1 MSVMCI
7 DKEVLAEIVATLEN
21 DLQFAKKIIPVDE
34 LNEAHK
40 FGEAHKIT
48 QYIECLFDRLHISNQ
63 LAFKY
68 QYNEL
73 TKAGLIEQ
81 GFDPKKDYRHTIEN
95 ALDFSRLEKS
105 DIEWKHNLIH
115 LFPNENT
122 MSFEKMEKELGSLM
136 YNLFTN
142 NGRSFV
148 SKEDLKAVETLREI
162 CKLRVKN

>member
-81 GFDPKKDYRHTIEN
+81 GLSDPKKDSRHTIEK
-95 ALDFSRLEKS
+95 LDFSRLEKS
-105 DIEWKHNLIH
+105 DIEWYTKD
-115 LFPNENT
+115 NENT
-122 MSFEKMEKELGSLM
+122 MSFEIMEKYLGSLM

>member
-21 DLQFAKKIIPVDE
+21 DLQFAKKIVPVDE
-34 LNEAHK
+34 LNEAQK
-40 FGEAHKIT
+40 LGISISWKIT

-105 DIEWKHNLIH
+105 DIEWYTKD
-115 LFPNENT
+115 NENH
-122 MSFEKMEKELGSLM
+122 MSFEIMEKYLGSLM

-142 NGRSFV
+142 AGRSFV

>member
-1 MSVMCI
+1 
-7 DKEVLAEIVATLEN
+7 
-21 DLQFAKKIIPVDE
+21 
-34 LNEAHK
+34 
-40 FGEAHKIT
+40 

-105 DIEWKHNLIH
+105 DIEWYTKD
-115 LFPNENT
+115 NENT
-122 MSFEKMEKELGSLM
+122 MSFEKMEKYLGSLM

-142 NGRSFV
+142 AGRSFV

>member
-21 DLQFAKKIIPVDE
+21 DLYKKTLAKRIIPVDE
-34 LNEAHK
+34 LNEAQK
-40 FGEAHKIT
+40 LGMTEDEKT
-48 QYIECLFDRLHISNQ
+48 VQYIECLFDRLHISNQ

-105 DIEWKHNLIH
+105 DIEWYTKD
-115 LFPNENT
+115 NENT
-122 MSFEKMEKELGSLM
+122 MSFEKMEKYLGSLM

-142 NGRSFV
+142 AGRSFV

>member
-40 FGEAHKIT
+40 FGIKEADKIT

-105 DIEWKHNLIH
+105 DIEWYTKD
-115 LFPNENT
+115 NENT
-122 MSFEKMEKELGSLM
+122 MSFEKMEKYLGSLM

-142 NGRSFV
+142 AGRSFV

>member
-40 FGEAHKIT
+40 FGIKEADKIT

-81 GFDPKKDYRHTIEN
+81 GLSDPKKDSRHTIEK
-95 ALDFSRLEKS
+95 LDFSRLEKS
-105 DIEWKHNLIH
+105 DIEWYTKD
-115 LFPNENT
+115 NENT
-122 MSFEKMEKELGSLM
+122 MSFEIMEKYLVSLM

-142 NGRSFV
+142 AGRAFV